1 MIASNYHNYLIVH
14 RANRAKMVKSGK
26 NQKALSRCTS
36 VLEHLNSRTMKT
48 MVVLLKLSLIN
59 QIVQNSLGITETLQ
73 HSSKLS

>member
-14 RANRAKMVKSGK
+14 RAKIVKSGK

-48 MVVLLKLSLIN
+48 GLRFDLNEDTPPVTLKFN
-59 QIVQNSLGITETLQ
+59 FQIIFNFA
-73 HSSKLS
+73 